1 MEYIMSFLSS
11 IAERVVEGAIIRF
24 FSKPHNIKARLST
37 IEAYC
42 VYYPIYLSRVIHKI
56 SSVGSSKPF
65 VDTNVKERFRRSA
78 DLLYLPE
85 PYYNDLVIDVKD
97 SIANI
102 FKMFN
107 EDKEEFVRDALKY
120 VEEMFKKKY
129 SEGDIQIPNTEE
141 VIEETL
147 ILIYAVLKFKETVD
161 PSMDRPLAEY
171 YSALI
176 LERSLEE
183 APLIIA
189 TIISAFTSPEAA
201 SQILQKLRGHIPSL
215 LAEELNCIST
225 EIEFSYED
233 FKNAF
238 IEIERKLRR

>member
-24 FSKPHNIKARLST
+24 FSKPHSIKARLST

-42 VYYPIYLSRVIHKI
+42 VYYPIYLSLARLSKESLNLVKRFIKSLENDPVLIIRVIHKV
-56 SSVGSSKPF
+56 SSVGPSKPF

-102 FKMFN
+102 FKMLN

-120 VEEMFKKKY
+120 VEEIFKKKY
-129 SEGDIQIPNTEE
+129 SEGDIQIPNAEE
-141 VIEETL
+141 VIR
-147 ILIYAVLKFKETVD
+147 
-161 PSMDRPLAEY
+161 RP
-171 YSALI
+171 
-176 LERSLEE
+176 
-183 APLIIA
+183 
-189 TIISAFTSPEAA
+189 
-201 SQILQKLRGHIPSL
+201 
-215 LAEELNCIST
+215 
-225 EIEFSYED
+225 
-233 FKNAF
+233 
-238 IEIERKLRR
+238 